1 MDMLTV
7 PRMAGVP
14 FRLPSLLRC
23 NPLRMTALLAV
34 LIALA
39 ACSNGQPAAD
49 FVLTTF
55 QGEKFRLSEQR
66 GNAVVI
72 NFWYPSCP
80 PCRDEMPAFQEVW
93 EEYQGRNVRF
103 IGLFVPQ
110 GFDTEVEARQ
120 FVDEFGLTFDFA
132 TDVRARVAQEYA
144 VQFFPTTYF
153 IDQAGRDAPHGNQPN
168 GRGPID
174 RHPGRT
180 GGLMDI
186 LGIILL
192 AIRWAHALAAVVWIG
207 GSLFMLLAGRPALR
221 AADSGG
227 LVGRALAAEFRPI
240 VVTAIA
246 VLIVSGVILTVDRL
260 TSDAAGMAYTAVLVA
275 KILLAVYAFIVAWL
289 LPRRRDRPAGGIG
302 GAVTGPV
309 ALTIAGVLVIGLA
322 DVLTWFF
329 EKGLAG

>member
-23 NPLRMTALLAV
+23 NPLRITALLAV

-132 TDVRARVAQEYA
+132 TDVRAQVAQEYA

-153 IDQAGRDAPHGNQPN
+153 IDQAGRVH
-168 GRGPID
+168 
-174 RHPGRT
+174 
-180 GGLMDI
+180 LMEISRMD
-186 LGIILL
+186 
-192 AIRWAHALAAVVWIG
+192 
-207 GSLFMLLAGRPALR
+207 
-221 AADSGG
+221 
-227 LVGRALAAEFRPI
+227 
-240 VVTAIA
+240 
-246 VLIVSGVILTVDRL
+246 VDRL
-260 TSDAAGMAYTAVLVA
+260 TDILEELV
-275 KILLAVYAFIVAWL
+275 
-289 LPRRRDRPAGGIG
+289 G
-302 GAVTGPV
+302 
-309 ALTIAGVLVIGLA
+309 
-322 DVLTWFF
+322 
-329 EKGLAG
+329 